1 MSDFLSELFEWS
13 GKFDEAVERARET
26 GKTTIVVDAPKTTA
40 TMQQTVVARA
50 GHVITNPKSKK
61 TWKVKIDAKVK
72 KNKLSWVALKWYVVA
87 VTRRGTSTTN
97 TQHAA
102 SAVANFLKAVGAQVL

>member
-61 TWKVKIDAKVK
+61 TWKVKIDVT
-72 KNKLSWVALKWYVVA
+72 KNTLPKTIKTTVISLK
-87 VTRRGTSTTN
+87 
-97 TQHAA
+97 
-102 SAVANFLKAVGAQVL
+102 